1 MAYDPFDGYWLLS
14 FELAD
19 NPGHEYEE
27 YVADLA
33 EARAHLRQY
42 PAHMIASAELY
53 NGEGELICDKQ
64 VLV

>member
-42 PAHMIASAELY
+42 PGHMITWAELHDGQG
-53 NGEGELICDKQ
+53 NLITDKQ

>member
-14 FELAD
+14 FGLAD
-19 NPGHEYEE
+19 NPGHEYEG
-27 YVADLA
+27 YVSDLA

-42 PAHMIASAELY
+42 PSHMITWAELHDGQG
-53 NGEGELICDKQ
+53 NLITDKQ

>member
-1 MAYDPFDGYWLLS
+1 MAYDPFEGYWLLS

-19 NPGHEYEE
+19 DPNNEREE
-27 YVADLA
+27 FVADLA

-42 PAHMIASAELY
+42 PAHMITWAELY
-53 NGEGELICDKQ
+53 DGQGNLITDKQ